1 MNRRYAQIMIGLF
14 LLFIGLNSVTNG
26 EPVGVLMGLGGFY
39 LLARQFEESRNS
51 RLQERRGDDEYER
64 WRRDRADTRYDFEDV
79 HDEVDRK
86 PTTNADRVYSHALE
100 AVQRAGLDAANTPVL
115 PVDIGLFGHKGDDAP
130 KLYRTRAIP
139 RDVDYIQPF
148 VQLRLP
154 KRARGRITFEIIDDA
169 GETLFAR
176 TEEYE
181 FQRGRNLVVPARRL
195 PVHDAL
201 DMGEGA
207 WTLRISADKVLLA
220 EHHVRWGEPAN
231 DFIAGQIQED
241 GEISNELRAAMAE
254 SRLERMSLD
263 ELLSFQEEPT
273 TPPQQQSSSS
283 ASN

>member
-14 LLFIGLNSVTNG
+14 LLFIGLNSVTSG

-39 LLARQFEESRNS
+39 LLARQFEESRNN
-51 RLQERRGDDEYER
+51 RLQERRNDDEYER
-64 WRRDRADTRYDFEDV
+64 WRREQSRSRNRYDFEDV

-115 PVDIGLFGHKGDDAP
+115 PVDIGLFGHKGDDNP

-139 RDVDYIQPF
+139 MDVDYIQPF

-154 KRARGRITFEIIDDA
+154 KRAKGRITFEIIDDT
-169 GETLFAR
+169 GETLFTR
-176 TEEYE
+176 TEQYE
-181 FQRGRNLVVPARRL
+181 FQRGRNLVVPSRRL

-201 DMGEGA
+201 DMEEGN

-220 EHHVRWGEPAN
+220 EHRLRWIEPAN
-231 DFIAGQIQED
+231 DFVAEHIQED

-254 SRLERMSLD
+254 SRLEKMSLD
-263 ELLSFQEEPT
+263 DLLSFQEPT
-273 TPPQQQSSSS
+273 NSQQSSST
-283 ASN
+283 SN

>member
-39 LLARQFEESRNS
+39 LLARQFEESRNN
-51 RLQERRGDDEYER
+51 RLREREADAEYEQ
-64 WRRDRADTRYDFEDV
+64 WRRERSRNRYEFEDM

-100 AVQRAGLDAANTPVL
+100 AVQRAGLDASNTPVL
-115 PVDIGLFGHKGDDAP
+115 PVDIGLFGHKGDDNP

-139 RDVDYIQPF
+139 KDVDYIQPF

-154 KRARGRITFEIIDDA
+154 KRARGRITFEIIDDQ
-169 GETLFAR
+169 GETMFAR

-181 FQRGRNLVVPARRL
+181 LQRGRNLVVPARRL

-201 DMGEGA
+201 DMEEGK

-220 EHHVRWGEPAN
+220 EHHVRWTEPAN
-231 DFIAGQIQED
+231 DFVAEHIQED

-254 SRLERMSLD
+254 SRLEKMSLD
-263 ELLSFQEEPT
+263 ELLSFQEPSNT
-273 TPPQQQSSSS
+273 QQSSNS
-283 ASN
+283 ASS

>member
-1 MNRRYAQIMIGLF
+1 MIGLF
-14 LLFIGLNSVTNG
+14 LLFIGINSVTNG

-39 LLARQFEESRNS
+39 LLARQFEESRNN
-51 RLQERRGDDEYER
+51 RLQERRNDYEYER
-64 WRRDRADTRYDFEDV
+64 WRQDQSRSRYDFEDI

-115 PVDIGLFGHKGDDAP
+115 PVDIGMFGHKGDDKP
-130 KLYRTRAIP
+130 KLYRTRAVP
-139 RDVDYIQPF
+139 MDVDYVQPF

-154 KRARGRITFEIIDDA
+154 KRARGRITFEVIDDR
-169 GETLFAR
+169 GEMLFKR
-176 TEEYE
+176 TEDYE

-201 DMGEGA
+201 DMDEGA
-207 WTLRISADKVLLA
+207 WTLRIRADSVLLA
-220 EHHVRWGEPAN
+220 EHRVRWIEPAD
-231 DFIAGQIQED
+231 DFVAEHIQED

-254 SRLERMSLD
+254 SRLEKMSLD
-263 ELLSFQEEPT
+263 DLLSFQEPSPSEK
-273 TPPQQQSSSS
+273 SSS

>member
-14 LLFIGLNSVTNG
+14 LLFIGLNSVTSG

-39 LLARQFEESRNS
+39 LLARQFEESRNN
-51 RLQERRGDDEYER
+51 RLQERRNDDEYER
-64 WRRDRADTRYDFEDV
+64 WRHEQGRSRYDFEDV

-100 AVQRAGLDAANTPVL
+100 AVQRAGLDASNTPVL
-115 PVDIGLFGHKGDDAP
+115 PVDIGIFGHRGDDNP
-130 KLYRTRAIP
+130 KLYRTRAVP
-139 RDVDYIQPF
+139 KDVDYIQPF

-154 KRARGRITFEIIDDA
+154 KRARGRITFEIIDDQ
-169 GETLFAR
+169 GETMFAR

-201 DMGEGA
+201 DMEAGN

-220 EHHVRWGEPAN
+220 EHGVRWIEPAN
-231 DFIAGQIQED
+231 DFVAEQIQED

-254 SRLERMSLD
+254 SRLEQMSLD
-263 ELLSFQEEPT
+263 DLLNFQEPSNT
-273 TPPQQQSSSS
+273 QQSNST
-283 ASN
+283 SN